1 MAGGALCWRQW
12 REVGSGDE
20 LALVAVCVN
29 MNGTGV
35 NGTGVRYWCEWRT
48 GGGLLA
54 WATALNHRF

>member
-20 LALVAVCVN
+20 LALVAVCANVN

-35 NGTGVRYWCEWRT
+35 NGTGVNGT
-48 GGGLLA
+48 GVND
-54 WATALNHRF
+54 ALGAVFGRQL

>member
-35 NGTGVRYWCEWRT
+35 NGIGVNGTGVN
-48 GGGLLA
+48 G
-54 WATALNHRF
+54 ALVAVCWLGRQL

>member
-35 NGTGVRYWCEWRT
+35 NCTGVNGTGVNC
-48 GGGLLA
+48 
-54 WATALNHRF
+54 ALVAVCWLGRQL

>member
-35 NGTGVRYWCEWRT
+35 NGTGVNGT
-48 GGGLLA
+48 GVNG
-54 WATALNHRF
+54 ALVAVCWLGRQL

>member
-35 NGTGVRYWCEWRT
+35 NGTGVNGT
-48 GGGLLA
+48 GVNC
-54 WATALNHRF
+54 ALVAVCWLGRQL

>member
-1 MAGGALCWRQW
+1 MAGGALCWRQG

-35 NGTGVRYWCEWRT
+35 NGTGVNGT
-48 GGGLLA
+48 GVNG
-54 WATALNHRF
+54 ALVAVCWLGRQL

>member
-12 REVGSGDE
+12 REVGSGEE

-35 NGTGVRYWCEWRT
+35 NGTGVNGT
-48 GGGLLA
+48 GVNG
-54 WATALNHRF
+54 ALVAVCWLGRQL

>member
-35 NGTGVRYWCEWRT
+35 NGTGVNGT
-48 GGGLLA
+48 GVNG
-54 WATALNHRF
+54 ALVAVCWLGQQL

>member
-35 NGTGVRYWCEWRT
+35 NGTGVND
-48 GGGLLA
+48 
-54 WATALNHRF
+54 ALGAVFGRQL

>member
-20 LALVAVCVN
+20 LALVAVCANVN

-35 NGTGVRYWCEWRT
+35 NGTGVN
-48 GGGLLA
+48 G
-54 WATALNHRF
+54 ALGAVFGRQL